1 MSTNEP
7 YRGTQAVSRALT
19 LLKSFTDKQPEQSLV
34 ELAQGAN
41 LNKTTTYR
49 LMTALERE
57 GMVVRNGQT
66 DAYRLGPEIIVLGGR
81 AMRSNSLRVIGRP
94 EIEALAQ
101 QTRETATLEVLF
113 KGQVLILDEV
123 SGGYLIGAAHE
134 IGGQWP
140 LHVTSTGKVF
150 LAYLPQA
157 KRERLMQFPLAS
169 FTPKTLTTAAKLQ
182 QELSDI
188 RRQGY
193 AIANEELE
201 IGFVAIGAPV
211 RNYDGQIV
219 AAISL
224 GGPSTRLTRAKV
236 AEAAGLVQQTA
247 NRISA
252 KLGYR

>member
-7 YRGTQAVSRALT
+7 YPGTQAVSRALT
-19 LLKSFTDKQPEQSLV
+19 LLKSFTDEQPERSLV

-49 LMTALERE
+49 LMTALESE
-57 GMVVRNGQT
+57 GLVVRTGQT
-66 DAYRLGPEIIVLGGR
+66 DAYRLGSEMIVLGGR
-81 AMRSNSLRVIGRP
+81 AMRSNSLRVISRP

-101 QTRETATLEVLF
+101 QTRETATVEVLF
-113 KGQVLILDEV
+113 AGQVLILDEV
-123 SGGYLIGAAHE
+123 SGSYLIGAAHE
-134 IGGQWP
+134 VGGQWP

-157 KRERLMQFPLAS
+157 ERELLLQFPLTS
-169 FTPKTLTTAAKLQ
+169 FTPHTITAAADLQ

-188 RRQGY
+188 RERGY

-201 IGFVAIGAPV
+201 VGFVAIGAPV
-211 RNYDGQIV
+211 RNHNGQIV
-219 AAISL
+219 AAISI
-224 GGPSTRLTRAKV
+224 GGPSTRLPQ
-236 AEAAGLVQQTA
+236 AEMAESADLVQQA
-247 NRISA
+247 AGRISA